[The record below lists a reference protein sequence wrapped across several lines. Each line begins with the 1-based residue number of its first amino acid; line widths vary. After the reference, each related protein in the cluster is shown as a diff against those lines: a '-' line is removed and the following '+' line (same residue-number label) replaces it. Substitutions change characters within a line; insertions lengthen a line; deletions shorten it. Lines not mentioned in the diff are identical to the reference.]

1 MSMKILLIGIMVFFS
16 ITVFGE
22 TGAERIKFSFEEK
35 EIVVLLRDN
44 SAAKSLLEQLP
55 LTLKFENYGGIEKIS
70 YPPEKLDI
78 SKAPN
83 NYTPSAG
90 DLTYYAPWGNLA
102 FFHKDYRNSDGL
114 VPLGRIESGIENL
127 QEINGDFSV
136 TVERIK

>member
-1 MSMKILLIGIMVFFS
+1 MKILLIGIMVFFS

-55 LTLKFENYGGIEKIS
+55 LILKFENYGGTEKIS

-90 DLTYYAPWGNLA
+90 DLTYYDTWGNLA

-114 VPLGRIESGIENL
+114 VPRGSIEYGIENL

>member
-1 MSMKILLIGIMVFFS
+1 MSMKILLMGIMVFFS
-16 ITVFGE
+16 IIVFGE

-44 SAAKSLLEQLP
+44 SAARSLLEQLP
-55 LTLKFENYGGIEKIS
+55 LILKFENYGGIEKIS

-136 TVERIK
+136 TIERIK

>member
-44 SAAKSLLEQLP
+44 SAARSLLEQLP
-55 LTLKFENYGGIEKIS
+55 LILKFENYGGTEKIS

-136 TVERIK
+136 TIERIK

>member
-1 MSMKILLIGIMVFFS
+1 MSMKMLLMGIMVFFS
-16 ITVFGE
+16 ITAFGE
-22 TGAERIKFSFEEK
+22 TGTERIKFSFEEK

-55 LTLKFENYGGIEKIS
+55 LTLKFENYGGTEKIS

-78 SKAPN
+78 SNAPN
-83 NYTPSAG
+83 NCTPSAG

-114 VPLGRIESGIENL
+114 VPLGRIETGIENL
-127 QEINGDFSV
+127 REINGNFSV
-136 TVERIK
+136 TVERMN

>member
-1 MSMKILLIGIMVFFS
+1 MSMKILLMGIMVFFS

-83 NYTPSAG
+83 NCTPSAG
-90 DLTYYAPWGNLA
+90 DLTSYAPWGNLA

-127 QEINGDFSV
+127 QGINENFSV

>member
-1 MSMKILLIGIMVFFS
+1 MSMKILLMGIMVFFS

-55 LTLKFENYGGIEKIS
+55 LILKFENYGGTEKIS

-83 NYTPSAG
+83 NCTPSAG

-114 VPLGRIESGIENL
+114 VPLGRIEYGIENL

>member
-1 MSMKILLIGIMVFFS
+1 MSMKILLMGIMVFFS

-44 SAAKSLLEQLP
+44 SATKSLLEQLP
-55 LTLKFENYGGIEKIS
+55 LILKFENYGGIEKIS

-127 QEINGDFSV
+127 QEINENFSV

>member
-1 MSMKILLIGIMVFFS
+1 MSMKILLMGIMVFFS

>member
-1 MSMKILLIGIMVFFS
+1 MSMKILLMGIMVFFS
-16 ITVFGE
+16 IIVFGE

-44 SAAKSLLEQLP
+44 SAARSLLEQLP
-55 LTLKFENYGGIEKIS
+55 LILKFENYGGIEKIS

>member
-1 MSMKILLIGIMVFFS
+1 MSMKILLMGIMVFFS

-55 LTLKFENYGGIEKIS
+55 LILKFENYGGIEKIS

>member
-1 MSMKILLIGIMVFFS
+1 MSMKILLMGIMVFFS
-16 ITVFGE
+16 IIVFGE

-44 SAAKSLLEQLP
+44 SAARSLLEQLP
-55 LTLKFENYGGIEKIS
+55 LILKFENYGGIEKIS

-114 VPLGRIESGIENL
+114 VPLGRIES
-127 QEINGDFSV
+127 
-136 TVERIK
+136 